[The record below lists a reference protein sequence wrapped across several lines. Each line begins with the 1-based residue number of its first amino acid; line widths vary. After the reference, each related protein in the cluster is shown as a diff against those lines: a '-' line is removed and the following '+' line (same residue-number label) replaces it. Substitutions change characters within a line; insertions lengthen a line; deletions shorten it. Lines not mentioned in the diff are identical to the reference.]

1 MASLRVAT
9 DPLRDRAMRQF
20 IRHPTEIP
28 IQIRRDRRRQAAAPS
43 MRNIS
48 LGGLAFQSQSNLEPG
63 SIVLLRIP
71 FVRPQFSTR
80 ARVVWCSAA
89 NGAFEVGVEF
99 LDVED
104 AYRGRMVEQVCH
116 IEQYRLEVLKQEGRR
131 LSSEEAAAEW
141 IAKYASQF
149 PDTGPEDG
157 PAGG

>member
-1 MASLRVAT
+1 
-9 DPLRDRAMRQF
+9 MRQF

-28 IQIRRDRRRQAAAPS
+28 IQIRRDRRRPAAAPS
-43 MRNIS
+43 MRNVS
-48 LGGLAFQSQSNLEPG
+48 LGGLAFQSQTDLEPG

-71 FVRPQFSTR
+71 LVRPQFSAR

-89 NGAFEVGVEF
+89 NGAFEVGAEF

-116 IEQYRLEVLKQEGRR
+116 IEQYRRDVSKKEGRR
-131 LSSEEAAAEW
+131 LTAEEAAAEW

-149 PDTGPEDG
+149 PETGPEDVR
-157 PAGG
+157 